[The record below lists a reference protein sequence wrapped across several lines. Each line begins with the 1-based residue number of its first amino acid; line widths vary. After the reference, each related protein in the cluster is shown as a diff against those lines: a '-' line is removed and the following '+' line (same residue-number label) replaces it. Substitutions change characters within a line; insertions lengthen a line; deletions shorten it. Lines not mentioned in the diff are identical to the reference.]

1 MNKQCMKADMHHW
14 LTILDDLRNSTSD
27 LKRNTLSKFLWNQA
41 CLKIEILKHFFSCF
55 FCTHKTNTG
64 VLIFCCHVAEYHKV
78 SSLKQYPLICSQSY
92 MWHGWILSQ
101 DLTRLKSRCWWGS
114 SHCGSAETNLTSIH
128 KDACLIPGLT
138 QWVKDLTLLWLW
150 LAAAAPI
157 RSLA

>member
-78 SSLKQYPLICSQSY
+78 SSLKQYQLFAHSPICGMAEFSLRISQ
-92 MWHGWILSQ
+92 GWNQGVGGGVPIVAQQKQTWLV
-101 DLTRLKSRCWWGS
+101 
-114 SHCGSAETNLTSIH
+114 SIRMH
-128 KDACLIPGLT
+128 V
-138 QWVKDLTLLWLW
+138 W
-150 LAAAAPI
+150 
-157 RSLA
+157 SLASLSGSRIWHCCGYGWQLQLRFDP